1 MRGDRL
7 KQERERRGLSQQ
19 ELADRA
25 RSSQSQIWK
34 YENEQS
40 DPTGDVLIRIAKEL
54 ECSVDY
60 LLGLVDDPHG
70 HLKVKELSPTEQEL
84 LAAYRRGDLSEALI
98 ILSQKHRNGTEG
110 Q

>member
-34 YENEQS
+34 YENGTS
-40 DPTGDVLIRIAKEL
+40 DPTGDVLARMAREL

-60 LLGLVDDPHG
+60 LLGLVDDRQG
-70 HLKVKELSPTEQEL
+70 HVKVKDLSPEESEL
-84 LAAYRRGDLSEALI
+84 LAAYRRGDLSEALL
-98 ILSQKHRNGTEG
+98 ILSQKVKRDDR
-110 Q
+110 